1 MVRAVSLIGSLSLV
15 ACVHAAERQSPRDPD
30 TTRARAALATL
41 VVDNRSPEPL
51 TVLYRHTGRAPT
63 EVAVG
68 QVRARSISQMA
79 PVPAGEPLVLLAR
92 TAAGLELVLPPRSF
106 TIDGLWTWVVPADA
120 RFTRPGDGQ
129 AES

>member
-1 MVRAVSLIGSLSLV
+1 MARAVSLLCLLSLV
-15 ACVHAAERQSPRDPD
+15 ACARGSRLSPRDSD

-41 VVDNRSPEPL
+41 VVDNRSTEPL
-51 TVLYRHTGRAPT
+51 TVLYRHADRTPT

-68 QVRARSISQMA
+68 QVRARTVSQMA

-92 TAAGLELVLPPRSF
+92 TSAGLELVLPPRSF

-120 RFTRPGDGQ
+120 RFTRPGEPEAQ
-129 AES
+129 P